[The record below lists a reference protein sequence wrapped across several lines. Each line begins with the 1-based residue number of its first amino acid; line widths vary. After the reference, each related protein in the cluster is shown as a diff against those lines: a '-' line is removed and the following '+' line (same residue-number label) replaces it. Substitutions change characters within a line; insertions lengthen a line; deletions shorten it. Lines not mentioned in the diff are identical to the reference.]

1 MATKVGAKRKFETP
15 EGMRRQVQEY
25 MNLMQEKD
33 EFPSFAGMLRYLD
46 ISKRTYYR
54 YMNTEEPDPEMSD
67 EERHAY
73 RKVFEDAQLVREDWL
88 ERRMVKEPRAANG
101 CMNSLKQV
109 QNGGFKEKIEADV
122 DARITVNVI
131 GVGGE
136 NAFK

>member
-1 MATKVGAKRKFETP
+1 MAKPGAKRKFETP
-15 EGMRRQVQEY
+15 EGLRRQVQAY
-25 MNLMQEKD
+25 LDMMLEKD
-33 EFPSFAGMLRYLD
+33 ELPTFAGMLRYLD
-46 ISKRTYYR
+46 ISKRTYHR
-54 YMNTEEPDPEMSD
+54 YMNMEEPDPEMTD

-73 RKVFEDAQLVREDWL
+73 RKVFEDAQLVREDYL
-88 ERRMVKEPRAANG
+88 ERRMVREPRAANG
-101 CMNSLKQV
+101 CMNSLKQI